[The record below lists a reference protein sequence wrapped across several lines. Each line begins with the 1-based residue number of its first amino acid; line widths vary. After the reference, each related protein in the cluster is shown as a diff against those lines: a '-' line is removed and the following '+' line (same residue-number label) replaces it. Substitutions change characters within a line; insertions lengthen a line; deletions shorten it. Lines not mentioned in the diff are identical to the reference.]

1 MNKQK
6 SIFIIISILV
16 IINLTSMWLFYNQNT
31 KGRPVGPRDMIV
43 KVLQLD
49 EQQIT
54 DYDKLITE
62 HKDAFR
68 VANLKITKLRSSY
81 FTSSNDSLINLLVDA
96 YIEIEKINKNHIN
109 DIFAICDPSQK
120 KSFKDL
126 IKENDLFRKNKKTK
140 KYEN

>member
-1 MNKQK
+1 MNKQQ

-16 IINLTSMWLFYNQNT
+16 IINLTSIWLFYNQNT
-31 KGRPVGPRDMIV
+31 QDRTRGPRNMIV

-62 HKDAFR
+62 HKEAFR

-81 FTSSNDSLINLLVDA
+81 FTSNNDSVINLLVDA

-109 DIFAICDPSQK
+109 DILAICDPSQK

-126 IKENDLFRKNKKTK
+126 IIENDLFRKNKKTK